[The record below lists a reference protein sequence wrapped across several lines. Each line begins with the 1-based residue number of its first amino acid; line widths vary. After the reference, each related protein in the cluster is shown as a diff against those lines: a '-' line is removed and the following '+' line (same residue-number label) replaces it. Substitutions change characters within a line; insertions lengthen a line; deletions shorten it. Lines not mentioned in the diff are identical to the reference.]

1 MKKYYLVSFNT
12 EYLWNGVLAESLDI
26 EHLQLALTNSV
37 KSDLVDVVGLDSDK
51 AMALIIKALASD
63 DGVCSCLTIDCDSN
77 GPRSATIR
85 YGDDYEIYTSIA
97 EKDVPSYHIEAL
109 CYDTNL
115 NVAPYAESYDDV
127 HYADRSHAMVA
138 AQMLALSEAQ
148 ELNEGNRDTVGGA
161 DACWFA
167 ADENGDE
174 SDGYDYVVRCW
185 DGDDYRPVTKYKVVE
200 EK

>member
-1 MKKYYLVSFNT
+1 MKKYYLISYNT
-12 EYLWNGVLAESLDI
+12 EYLSSAVLAEGIDKEQLQMEFINTVKGDLTDI
-26 EHLQLALTNSV
+26 
-37 KSDLVDVVGLDSDK
+37 VGLTREKAEVLVIKTLASHDDIDSCLSIGCDSD
-51 AMALIIKALASD
+51 
-63 DGVCSCLTIDCDSN
+63 
-77 GPRSATIR
+77 GPCSATIR
-85 YGDDYEIYTSIA
+85 YGCDYEMYINIV

-109 CYDTNL
+109 CYDHDIH
-115 NVAPYAESYDDV
+115 VDPYTDSYDDV
-127 HYADRSHAMVA
+127 HYTDYSHAMVA

-161 DACWFA
+161 DSCWFA

>member
-1 MKKYYLVSFNT
+1 MKKYYLISFNT
-12 EYLWNGVLAESLDI
+12 EYLWNGVLAESTDL
-26 EHLQLALTNSV
+26 EHLQLELTNSI

-63 DGVCSCLTIDCDSN
+63 DGVYSCLTIDCDSN

-109 CYDTNL
+109 CYDHNIH
-115 NVAPYAESYDDV
+115 VDPYTESYDDV
-127 HYADRSHAMVA
+127 HYTDYSHAMVA

-161 DACWFA
+161 DACWFS
-167 ADENGDE
+167 ADENCDE

-185 DGDDYRPVTKYKVVE
+185 DGKDYRPVTKYKVVQD
-200 EK
+200 

>member
-1 MKKYYLVSFNT
+1 MKKYYLVSYNT
-12 EYLWNGVLAESLDI
+12 EYLSNAILTESFDKEQLQVEFINTIKGDLTDI
-26 EHLQLALTNSV
+26 
-37 KSDLVDVVGLDSDK
+37 VGLSREKAEVLVIKTLASHDDIDSCLSIGCDSDDP
-51 AMALIIKALASD
+51 S
-63 DGVCSCLTIDCDSN
+63 
-77 GPRSATIR
+77 SATIR
-85 YGDDYEIYTSIA
+85 YGCDYETYINII

-109 CYDTNL
+109 CYDHDIHVDPCT
-115 NVAPYAESYDDV
+115 ESYDDV
-127 HYADRSHAMVA
+127 HYTDYSHAMVA